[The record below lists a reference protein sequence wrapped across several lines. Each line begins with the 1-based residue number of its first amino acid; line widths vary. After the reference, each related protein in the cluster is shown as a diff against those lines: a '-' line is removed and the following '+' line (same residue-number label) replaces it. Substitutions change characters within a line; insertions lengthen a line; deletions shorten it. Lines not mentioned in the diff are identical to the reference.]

1 MPGRKAEQYKRTK
14 REKAAPGGEREPP
27 TTSKTPSAPNRHR
40 PKQGETKSR
49 AAKAEPAARSQEQR
63 PRTPKTRSRPQR
75 SAAPGRLRPGRPGKR
90 AGPPASLDRRQQQI
104 GRKPPTDGQRPSAQ
118 TQNAQTRPKKPAGK
132 RTQRRK
138 TEPSD
143 RLHPRNQPRPGSEEE
158 QEAVNRKEPT

>member
-49 AAKAEPAARSQEQR
+49 AAKAEPAAQSQEQK
-63 PRTPKTRSRPQR
+63 PPSPKSQSQPQR
-75 SAAPGRLRPGRPGKR
+75 SAAPGKLRPGRPGKR
-90 AGPPASLDRRQQQI
+90 AGPPASLDRREQPI
-104 GRKPPTDGQRPSAQ
+104 GRKLRTGGQRPSAQ

-132 RTQRRK
+132 GTQRRK
-138 TEPSD
+138 IEPSD
-143 RLHPRNQPRPGSEEE
+143 QSHRRIPPRSES
-158 QEAVNRKEPT
+158 KEI